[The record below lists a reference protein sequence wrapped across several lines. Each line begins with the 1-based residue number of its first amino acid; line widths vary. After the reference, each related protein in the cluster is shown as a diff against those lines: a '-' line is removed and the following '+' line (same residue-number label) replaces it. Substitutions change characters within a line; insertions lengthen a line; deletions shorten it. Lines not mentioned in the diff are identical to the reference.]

1 MHNPNV
7 KTVIGYV
14 RVSTDEQGDNGAGIP
29 AQEAAIHDEA
39 QRRGW
44 VVESM
49 IRDSHSGKT
58 MNRLGLQAALAKLK
72 AGAAD
77 ALLAAK
83 LDRLTRSVRDFSDLL
98 ARSED
103 EDWALV
109 LLDVNIDTTTS
120 EGEMVATNIANF
132 AQFERRRIGERTK
145 AGLRQRR
152 AEGKTLGR
160 PRALPGAT
168 VARIKNLRGDAE
180 APKRS
185 YGAIAKYLNAKG
197 VPTAHGGERWHAST
211 VRAILQRG

>member
-29 AQEAAIHDEA
+29 AQEAAVRDEA
-39 QRRGW
+39 ARRGW
-44 VVESM
+44 VVESI

-77 ALLAAK
+77 ALIAAK

-152 AEGKTLGR
+152 AEGVKLGR

-168 VARIKNLRGDAE
+168 VARIKNLRGDPD

-197 VPTAHGGERWHAST
+197 VPTAHGGECWHAST
-211 VRAILQRG
+211 VRAVLQRR